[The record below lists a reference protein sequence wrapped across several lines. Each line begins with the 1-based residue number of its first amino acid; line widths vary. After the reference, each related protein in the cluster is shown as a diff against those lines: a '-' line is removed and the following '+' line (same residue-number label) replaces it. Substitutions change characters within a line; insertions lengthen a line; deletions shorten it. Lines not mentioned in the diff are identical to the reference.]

1 VTKSR
6 IDDRLSG
13 KAVAAVCLFLLCQVF
28 VSMTNAQE
36 WRSAVSAGDYDRA
49 RAELDRALSAQ
60 PDDAEL
66 RYQLARVLGFAGRN
80 EQALAEYDRLLA
92 QSPANAD
99 YLLGRAQMLG
109 RIGQTAEA
117 LRVTADALEL
127 APDYLDLWQLR
138 LQLAERTG
146 DAQLIESVRAEAA
159 SRYPDADWWQRP
171 SRPFEYSRWL
181 TAGTERSSLSNG
193 APDWDR
199 HFVRLDWRLSDA
211 ASYFGEIARSSRFGR
226 SDLAVNVGGDW
237 QALPVWRLGG
247 VWASVPSAD
256 FEARRAL
263 SVSAG
268 RSWQSSWGTQ
278 FQLRRRDYSATAVS
292 SYSVS
297 GDRYFSDYRV
307 AYGLNYSRL
316 HGAGS
321 SLAHTATFGWYPSE
335 RRLLAV
341 SVGAGEEIETVGL
354 NQLLRTDVKSVTLSG
369 RELLATRYT
378 LNWWL
383 GAHRQGDFYRRH
395 YAGIS
400 VRFGI

>member
-1 VTKSR
+1 MHR
-6 IDDRLSG
+6 RAG
-13 KAVAAVCLFLLCQVF
+13 KAVVAVCLFCLSHLF
-28 VSMTNAQE
+28 VPIAIAQE
-36 WRSAVSAGDYDRA
+36 WRSAISAGDYDRA
-49 RAELDRALSAQ
+49 RVELESALSEQ
-60 PDDAEL
+60 PDDTEL
-66 RYQLARVLGFAGRN
+66 RYQLARVLGYAGRN
-80 EQALAEYDRLLA
+80 EESLAEYDRLLVRN
-92 QSPANAD
+92 PANAD

-109 RIGQTAEA
+109 RLGRTQEA
-117 LRVTADALEL
+117 LRVTASALEL

-138 LQLAERTG
+138 LQLAERTAD
-146 DAQLIESVRAEAA
+146 DALIGSVRAEAA
-159 SRYPDADWWQRP
+159 SRYPDANWWRRP
-171 SRPFEYSRWL
+171 PRPFVYSRWL
-181 TAGTERSSLSNG
+181 TAGSERNRLSNG
-193 APDWDR
+193 APDWER
-199 HFVRLDWRLSDA
+199 HFVRLDWRQSDA

-226 SDLAVNVGGDW
+226 SDLSVNIGGDW

-247 VWASVPSAD
+247 ALATVPSAD
-256 FEARRAL
+256 FEAKRAL

-278 FQLRRRDYSATAVS
+278 FQLRRRDYSTASVS

-321 SLAHTATFGWYPSE
+321 SLGHTVTFGWYPSE
-335 RRLLAV
+335 RRALVISL
-341 SVGAGEEIETVGL
+341 SAGEEIETVGL

-369 RELLATRYT
+369 RQSLATRFT

-383 GAHRQGDFYRRH
+383 GAHRQGDFYRRQ